1 MCCSFPWVGLGGKL
15 GACELTGSKLGSLD
29 MERLKTVNFLSLG
42 KLAKTSYS
50 CFVIV
55 FFTSVT
61 NGNTKLFT
69 LHRRA
74 SVGFGALNAYAP
86 TWSPQMLLLC
96 LAVSLRELVSHCFS
110 YLIIIFTFISE
121 SAISPWW
128 TV

>member
-74 SVGFGALNAYAP
+74 SVGFGALNAYAHLVTSNVAAVFGCFSQGTSKP
-86 TWSPQMLLLC
+86 LLL
-96 LAVSLRELVSHCFS
+96 LFNN
-110 YLIIIFTFISE
+110 YFYIYF
-121 SAISPWW
+121 
-128 TV
+128 